1 MNPAELERFRFQS
14 WTQTPDKVGYL
25 ENLGE
30 DAMIPVMCMLGDGSD
45 LRISNN
51 LDDLFG
57 VKGDSPEFSK
67 PEFSGSL
74 EVNEIKLKM
83 TFNIDNVD
91 LLNLHPNKRVKSCR
105 LSVIKSII
113 FSVFNNSNCAQS

>member
-1 MNPAELERFRFQS
+1 MNPAELERFRFQSWTQTPDKVGCLENLGEESLIDMNPAELEKFRFQS

-83 TFNIDNVD
+83 TF
-91 LLNLHPNKRVKSCR
+91 
-105 LSVIKSII
+105 
-113 FSVFNNSNCAQS
+113 

>member
-1 MNPAELERFRFQS
+1 MIYS
-14 WTQTPDKVGYL
+14 G
-25 ENLGE
+25 LG
-30 DAMIPVMCMLGDGSD
+30 
-45 LRISNN
+45 
-51 LDDLFG
+51 G
-57 VKGDSPEFSK
+57 VSSEFSK